1 MEKSGVGIDG
11 NRAYRAGS
19 EGGGGMGDDGV
30 AIVEREEEELE
41 DEAFW
46 WVHVGSGVVGEGC
59 PELGAE
65 EPRCLSASDG
75 RHHE

>member
-11 NRAYRAGS
+11 NRAYRTGS
-19 EGGGGMGDDGV
+19 ECGGWVRDDHV
-30 AIVEREEEELE
+30 AVVKREEEELE
-41 DEAFW
+41 DEAFR